1 MNFTRKNIKII
12 LGIITFTVV
21 LFAASQ
27 HLSVV
32 AAVISEISGIL
43 APVTVGLCLA
53 FILNIPMSLL
63 ERNVFAFTQKS
74 KHNAVKKLS
83 RPASLITTII
93 LAIGFIAVLLL
104 IIIPQLKDAVVM
116 LVNKFP
122 VYYESFVEWV
132 DRTTVRLNLEINTEF
147 LHNPRFDF
155 DRISQMV
162 QKVFNKENADTIV
175 NTTVGVTSSVVS
187 GITDFAL
194 GFVIAVYT
202 LAEKEK
208 IGKFTDKILKR
219 IMPVKAYKK
228 INEIASVAADSFS
241 SFISGQF
248 TDALILGVLCFIGMV
263 IFRLPYAAAVSVVI
277 GVFALLPVIGP
288 IIGEA
293 IGCFIIFMASPLK
306 ALFFLIF
313 ILLLQAID
321 NNFIYPRIMGKSVG
335 LPGILVLI
343 AVIIG
348 GNIGGILGVL
358 LGVPVASALY
368 AIIVAWLKKKD
379 DTACVSNCD
388 TQTDGESKSNTSD
401 NSERN
406 TDEKV

>member
-1 MNFTRKNIKII
+1 MNFTGKNVKII

-32 AAVISEISGIL
+32 AAVISEILGIL

-63 ERNVFAFTQKS
+63 ERKVFAFTQRS
-74 KHNAVKKLS
+74 KHKAVQKLS
-83 RPASLITTII
+83 RPASLIVTVL

-104 IIIPQLKDAVVM
+104 IIIPQLNDTVVM
-116 LVNKFP
+116 LVNKIP
-122 VYYESFVEWV
+122 VYYDTFVGWV
-132 DRTTVRLNLEINTEF
+132 DRTIVRLDLEIDTNF

-155 DRISQMV
+155 EKISQMS
-162 QKVFNKENADTIV
+162 QKIINKENANTIL

-187 GITDFAL
+187 GVVNFAL
-194 GFVIAVYT
+194 GSVIAVYV

-208 IGKFTDKILKR
+208 IGKFFNRLIKRVASEKVYEKFRKI
-219 IMPVKAYKK
+219 I
-228 INEIASVAADSFS
+228 SVAADSFS

-248 TDALILGVLCFIGMV
+248 TDALLLGFLCFIGMALL
-263 IFRLPYAAAVSVVI
+263 RLPYAAVVSVVI

-293 IGCFIIFMASPLK
+293 IGCFIIFMVSPFK
-306 ALFFLIF
+306 ALVFLIF
-313 ILLLQAID
+313 ILLLQAVD
-321 NNFIYPRIMGKSVG
+321 NNFIYPRIVGKSVG

-348 GNIGGILGVL
+348 GNIGGILGVI
-358 LGVPVASALY
+358 LGVPIASASY
-368 AIIVAWLKKKD
+368 AIIVSWLDNERKNEPINND
-379 DTACVSNCD
+379 DAVFDEISSPETEQS
-388 TQTDGESKSNTSD
+388 GID
-401 NSERN
+401 N
-406 TDEKV
+406 K

>member
-32 AAVISEISGIL
+32 AAVISEILGIL

-83 RPASLITTII
+83 RSASLITTIL

-104 IIIPQLKDAVVM
+104 IIIPQLKDAVMM
-116 LVNKFP
+116 LVNKIP
-122 VYYESFVEWV
+122 IYYEAFVEWV
-132 DRTTVRLNLEINTEF
+132 DRTIVRLNLEIDTKF

-155 DRISQMV
+155 EKISQMS
-162 QKVFNKENADTIV
+162 QKIINKENANTIL

-187 GITDFAL
+187 GIVNFAL
-194 GFVIAVYT
+194 GSVIAVYV

-208 IGKFTDKILKR
+208 IGNFFDRLIKR
-219 IMPVKAYKK
+219 VASEKVYKK
-228 INEIASVAADSFS
+228 FHKIISVAADSFS
-241 SFISGQF
+241 NFISGQF
-248 TDALILGVLCFIGMV
+248 IDALLLGLLCFIGMAV
-263 IFRLPYAAAVSVVI
+263 LRLPYAAVVSVVI
-277 GVFALLPVIGP
+277 GIFALLPVIGP

-293 IGCFIIFMASPLK
+293 IGCFIIFMVSPFK
-306 ALFFLIF
+306 ALVFLIF
-313 ILLLQAID
+313 ILLLQAVD

-335 LPGILVLI
+335 LPGILVLT

-348 GNIGGILGVL
+348 GNIGGILGVV
-358 LGVPVASALY
+358 LGVPIASALY
-368 AIIVAWLKKKD
+368 AITVSWLNNERKTEPINND
-379 DTACVSNCD
+379 DTVS
-388 TQTDGESKSNTSD
+388 GEITTPETEQSGIENK
-401 NSERN
+401 
-406 TDEKV
+406 

>member
-32 AAVISEISGIL
+32 AAVISEILGIL
-43 APVTVGLCLA
+43 APVTVGLCIA

-83 RPASLITTII
+83 RPASLITTIL
-93 LAIGFIAVLLL
+93 LAIGFIVILLL
-104 IIIPQLKDAVVM
+104 IIIPQLKDAVIM
-116 LVNKFP
+116 LVNKIP
-122 VYYESFVEWV
+122 IYYESFVEWV
-132 DRTTVRLNLEINTEF
+132 DRTIVRLNLEIDTKF

-155 DRISQMV
+155 EKISQMS
-162 QKVFNKENADTIV
+162 QKIINEENANTIL

-187 GITDFAL
+187 GIVNFAL
-194 GFVIAVYT
+194 GSVIAVYV

-208 IGKFTDKILKR
+208 IGKFFDRLIKR
-219 IMPVKAYKK
+219 VASEKVYKK
-228 INEIASVAADSFS
+228 FHQIIAVAADSFS
-241 SFISGQF
+241 NFISGQF
-248 TDALILGVLCFIGMV
+248 IDALLLGLLCFIGMAV
-263 IFRLPYAAAVSVVI
+263 LRLPYAAVVSVVI

-293 IGCFIIFMASPLK
+293 IGCFIIFMVSPFK
-306 ALFFLIF
+306 ALVFLIF
-313 ILLLQAID
+313 ILLLQAVD

-335 LPGILVLI
+335 LPGLLVLT
-343 AVIIG
+343 AVILG
-348 GNIGGILGVL
+348 GNIGGILGVV
-358 LGVPVASALY
+358 LGVPIASALY
-368 AIIVAWLKKKD
+368 AITVSWLSKERKTEPINND
-379 DTACVSNCD
+379 DAVFDEISSPETEQS
-388 TQTDGESKSNTSD
+388 GID
-401 NSERN
+401 N
-406 TDEKV
+406 K